1 MFVKEYSIKCFSK
14 DYYNLEVFWVFLMYW
29 INFKKL
35 SSFLDSRNLPSF
47 VLMLVPV
54 TDVFSF
60 FSLLHFRVKSNV
72 HQ

>member
-1 MFVKEYSIKCFSK
+1 MFVKEYSIMCFSK

-35 SSFLDSRNLPSF
+35 SFLDSRNLPSF

-60 FSLLHFRVKSNV
+60 FPFYILE
-72 HQ
+72 